1 MRVQDVECKLAQG
14 QIQRYLAGESLSAT
28 ATRQL
33 RDHIHECARCSE
45 LVATR
50 KRALESMVAVGSAV
64 VQMEEPE
71 AAPEPEVSPQAD
83 PAQTLLD
90 FVRQKATAFAPQQPL
105 PQDRPKSR
113 IHWKPLAWST
123 ALALVL
129 IVMSQISRDPT
140 RLFGDRASE
149 VSLSTPSKA
158 AAVEAAA
165 TSPGSSTGGPQEPL
179 PDPAPSSALATANPL
194 PEEPGVASPN
204 VSETPRSS
212 ESAAGTSPEATRQPQ
227 PRPRPKP
234 AASQPATGP
243 AASSIRVYDAN
254 GNPISR

>member
-33 RDHIHECARCSE
+33 RDHIHECSRCSE

-71 AAPEPEVSPQAD
+71 AAPEPETTPQAD

-90 FVRQKATAFAPQQPL
+90 FVRQKATAFAPQQPQ
-105 PQDRPKSR
+105 PDDRPKSR

-158 AAVEAAA
+158 AEVDTAA
-165 TSPGSSTGGPQEPL
+165 TSQGSSTDGPQEPS
-179 PDPAPSSALATANPL
+179 PEPAPSSALTAANPS
-194 PEEPGVASPN
+194 PEEAKAASPN
-204 VSETPRSS
+204 VSETPNSS
-212 ESAAGTSPEATRQPQ
+212 EPAAGASSEATRQPQ
-227 PRPRPKP
+227 PRPKPKT
-234 AASQPATGP
+234 AAAQPATGP
-243 AASSIRVYDAN
+243 AASSIRVYDAS